1 MLPLDDG
8 VAVDRVRGLH
18 HRSAIAEETTVT
30 TVTSPS
36 RAALAH
42 ALTNDQHGVVSAADA
57 KAIVAASVTEIARAN
72 DPQRAFVRSQ
82 QTVNAALALVAPTGK
97 AQEALKEFGIV
108 GQNAVVVRLGELAR
122 AGSLPTDVKRAL
134 NVLLVDAGVIAPGAA
149 FHTNAVKGDAN
160 KGFSFE
166 FSADAVTG
174 KAHAL
179 RYGGSWVLS
188 PTPLTKKHLDDA
200 TAAMRAW
207 FDAEFAPDLAAA
219 DATPAEIAQAR
230 AKLLPRYAF
239 FPGAS
244 DPNDLVTT
252 YPVVL
257 SFDNQTG
264 SDHGLYLGLDPAT
277 GDHEAYAFN

>member
-1 MLPLDDG
+1 M
-8 VAVDRVRGLH
+8 
-18 HRSAIAEETTVT
+18 T

-42 ALTNDQHGVVSAADA
+42 ALTNDKHGVVSAADA
-57 KAIVAASVTEIARAN
+57 RVIVAESLTEISRAN
-72 DPQRAFVRSQ
+72 DPQRAFVRTQ
-82 QTVNAALALVAPTGK
+82 QTINAALALVAPSGK

-122 AGSLPTDVKRAL
+122 AGALPSDVKRSL
-134 NVLLVDAGVIAPGAA
+134 SVLLADAGVIAPAA
-149 FHTNAVKGDAN
+149 PFHTNAVKGDAS

-166 FSADAVTG
+166 FSAGAVTG
-174 KAHAL
+174 KAYAV
-179 RYGGSWVLS
+179 RYGAGWVLS
-188 PTPLTKKHLDDA
+188 PMPLTRKNLDDA

-219 DATPAEIAQAR
+219 DASPVEIADAR

-239 FPGAS
+239 FPGAA
-244 DPNDLVTT
+244 DPDDLVTA

-257 SFDNQTG
+257 SFDNQSG

-277 GDHEAYAFN
+277 GAHEAYAFN

>member
-1 MLPLDDG
+1 M
-8 VAVDRVRGLH
+8 
-18 HRSAIAEETTVT
+18 T

-42 ALTNDQHGVVSAADA
+42 ALTNDKHGVVSAADA
-57 KAIVAASVTEIARAN
+57 RTIVAESVTEISRAN
-72 DPQRAFVRSQ
+72 DPQRAFVRTQ

-122 AGSLPTDVKRAL
+122 AGALPADVKRSL
-134 NVLLVDAGVIAPGAA
+134 NVLLADAGVIAPGATL
-149 FHTNAVKGDAN
+149 HTNAVKGDAN

-166 FSADAVTG
+166 FSAGAVTG

-179 RYGGSWVLS
+179 RYGAGWVLS
-188 PTPLTKKHLDDA
+188 PMPLTKKNLDDA

-207 FDAEFAPDLAAA
+207 FDTDFAPDMATYSSPAEVAAA
-219 DATPAEIAQAR
+219 RT
-230 AKLLPRYAF
+230 KLLPRYAF

-244 DPNDLVTT
+244 DPNNLVAA

-264 SDHGLYLGLDPAT
+264 SDHGLFLGLDPAT